1 MSQTKNQVVDMI
13 QLHQRGRS
21 IFEKVLPE
29 LIATHH
35 NWFILIEPD
44 SGDYFVDIDELNAL
58 TKAQQKHPQSV
69 FAIFRLNETGNTGR
83 V

>member
-1 MSQTKNQVVDMI
+1 MSQTKNQAVDTT
-13 QLHQRGRS
+13 QLYERGRS

-29 LIATHH
+29 LMGIYY

-44 SGDYFVDIDELNAL
+44 SGDYFVDMDELNAL
-58 TKAQQKHPQSV
+58 TKARQKHPQSV